1 MTMPLLDLA
10 TSGGVRSSFAREN
23 LSSKTSARAQLSRD
37 MPLKELPRV
46 KLSEAINSRTHFKE
60 YPEFFQNS

>member
-46 KLSEAINSRTHFKE
+46 KLSEAIN
-60 YPEFFQNS
+60 